1 MEKTNFVFNTNTPY
15 VLVGGFTMLLII
27 TAFAIASLFTGKL
40 ETIIAGLILFGITY
54 FLLRSFVNK
63 VQFGLDGIVVR
74 YFIRKSLKIE
84 YVDVWRIYG
93 LRSRPD
99 FDLFVFVMCYKNANA
114 SGKITINCTEEELE
128 TLLNTYFIG
137 LRVDRS
143 EM

>member
-1 MEKTNFVFNTNTPY
+1 MNGLLLADFWKNESVWIEFLIWINPDGFSSLNWAMEKTNFVFNANTPY

-74 YFIRKSLKIE
+74 YFIRKSLKI
-84 YVDVWRIYG
+84 
-93 LRSRPD
+93 
-99 FDLFVFVMCYKNANA
+99 A
-114 SGKITINCTEEELE
+114 INLE
-128 TLLNTYFIG
+128 SSSFIFN
-137 LRVDRS
+137 LIIS
-143 EM
+143 E